1 MERIHQVLASKEM
14 YPYLDEE
21 AVGILT
27 ELRAAAKHLGLLKT
41 LVQEPGTDNLLVFP
55 VLGTDTI
62 RTLYYIWNSAGVT
75 CDRAFLLRKERM
87 EGKYFDILPE
97 ELRYKELVEDLLD
110 QEGAAEF
117 LKMLAQGEECGHVP
131 HFP

>member
-1 MERIHQVLASKEM
+1 MLHVAVCEDNGSLLADIKEKVQK
-14 YPYLDEE
+14 YLKENNIMALVETYD
-21 AVGILT
+21 
-27 ELRAAAKHLGLLKT
+27 RSDLLKYD
-41 LVQEPGTDNLLVFP
+41 LQ
-55 VLGTDTI
+55 
-62 RTLYYIWNSAGVT
+62 
-75 CDRAFLLRKERM
+75 